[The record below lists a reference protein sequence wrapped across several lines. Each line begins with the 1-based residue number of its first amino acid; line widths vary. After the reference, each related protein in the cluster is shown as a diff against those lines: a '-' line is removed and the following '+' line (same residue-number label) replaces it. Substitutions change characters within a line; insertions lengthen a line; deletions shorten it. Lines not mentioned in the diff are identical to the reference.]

1 MIEGKFKASHFVP
14 EVSEVFRISV
24 PICVTLLKKIN
35 CDKKLREEVHEL
47 RRENYKLKMENKEFQ
62 RFVFDGERREKRNMY

>member
-35 CDKKLREEVHEL
+35 CDLTIEL
-47 RRENYKLKMENKEFQ
+47 MNVKVNAIILF
-62 RFVFDGERREKRNMY
+62 

>member
-1 MIEGKFKASHFVP
+1 MELREIVM
-14 EVSEVFRISV
+14 
-24 PICVTLLKKIN
+24 TLKKKLESRDNDILYYRSL
-35 CDKKLREEVHEL
+35 DHDSDVRVDSLREEVHEL